1 MVPDESLII
10 GTNFIVLAKNSKLKK
25 RSLPAFFFLTTKN
38 FIRLNLTFIVC
49 PLAIVG
55 TLKRLQF
62 SLICEILGK
71 EIRTMASF
79 ITIKP
84 TITTKEFTK

>member
-1 MVPDESLII
+1 MIPGESLII
-10 GTNFIVLAKNSKLKK
+10 ATNFIVLAKNSKLKK
-25 RSLPAFFFLTTKN
+25 GPCLHFFLTTKN

>member
-1 MVPDESLII
+1 MVPGESLII
-10 GTNFIVLAKNSKLKK
+10 ATNFIVLAKNSKLKK
-25 RSLPAFFFLTTKN
+25 GPAFFFLTTKN

>member
-1 MVPDESLII
+1 MII
-10 GTNFIVLAKNSKLKK
+10 ATNFIVLAKNSKLKIGPC
-25 RSLPAFFFLTTKN
+25 LHFFSYYKKN